1 MFEVNSLNT
10 RATTLKS
17 IHSEGNSLF
26 ISNFEHKVKFLTIN
40 EIWKSESIH
49 HSEPNVKVI

>member
-1 MFEVNSLNT
+1 MFEVNGLNI